1 MPHRKK
7 FRPRGWGDS
16 QRTGEQAYPFA
27 RKGTGEKAYPFFVL
41 AEILMKKLSG
51 IVGKI
56 YE

>member
-1 MPHRKK
+1 MIFLSGRNAAQEEISTK
-7 FRPRGWGDS
+7 RVGDS
-16 QRTGEQAYPFA
+16 QRTGEQ
-27 RKGTGEKAYPFFVL
+27 AYPFFVL

>member
-1 MPHRKK
+1 MTASGQVER
-7 FRPRGWGDS
+7 
-16 QRTGEQAYPFA
+16 AYPL
-27 RKGTGEKAYPFFVL
+27 FVL

>member
-7 FRPRGWGDS
+7 FRPRGGGDS
-16 QRTGEQAYPFA
+16 QRTGEQ
-27 RKGTGEKAYPFFVL
+27 AYPFFVL

>member
-1 MPHRKK
+1 MR
-7 FRPRGWGDS
+7 FGWGAEKEMMS
-16 QRTGEQAYPFA
+16 RYPL
-27 RKGTGEKAYPFFVL
+27 FVL

>member
-1 MPHRKK
+1 M
-7 FRPRGWGDS
+7 G
-16 QRTGEQAYPFA
+16 TGVRAYPL
-27 RKGTGEKAYPFFVL
+27 FVL

>member
-7 FRPRGWGDS
+7 FRPRGWGDR
-16 QRTGEQAYPFA
+16 QRTGEQAYPF
-27 RKGTGEKAYPFFVL
+27 FVL
-41 AEILMKKLSG
+41 AEKLMKKLSG

>member
-1 MPHRKK
+1 MPSRKK

-16 QRTGEQAYPFA
+16 QRTGEQAYPF
-27 RKGTGEKAYPFFVL
+27 FVL
-41 AEILMKKLSG
+41 AEILMKKLMKKLSG